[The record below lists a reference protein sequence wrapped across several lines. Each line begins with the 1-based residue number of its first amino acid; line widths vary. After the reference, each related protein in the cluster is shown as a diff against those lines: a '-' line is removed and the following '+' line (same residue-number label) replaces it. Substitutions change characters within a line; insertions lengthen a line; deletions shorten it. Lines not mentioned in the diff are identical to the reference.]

1 MAVSLLKNRVDTA
14 FLLPMKSA
22 RFQTKSVES
31 QTNCVKFQMNSAEF
45 QMNSAEFQMNS
56 AEFQIECQVSD
67 EKFISSKIEFWH
79 TPLKNLHN
87 LKTYGYRNGNNTV
100 ICMHPKQ

>member
-22 RFQTKSVES
+22 RLQTKS
-31 QTNCVKFQMNSAEF
+31 VKFQMNSAEF
-45 QMNSAEFQMNS
+45 Q
-56 AEFQIECQVSD
+56 IEYQVSD

-79 TPLKNLHN
+79 TPLKYLHN
-87 LKTYGYRNGNNTV
+87 LKTYGYRNGSNTV
-100 ICMHPKQ
+100 HTSRAVVAANPSYLPS